1 MFNQFKLDPEAVKA
15 RADECIAALAAAY
28 PGGDPTEFA
37 ADVLGG
43 QLRAVPASYIAMGPY
58 WWAVKAA
65 LRTHMVDFGP
75 SDDPVIRGEYGAGL
89 GAHQA
94 MVAGVMFRDFYRQTY
109 LAGTRLFTLDLDD
122 SPYVLFDPDMEA
134 RTLGGGLNAAIV
146 AQQVT
151 ES

>member
-1 MFNQFKLDPEAVKA
+1 MFTQLKLDPEAVKA

-37 ADVLGG
+37 ADVLAE
-43 QLRAVPASYIAMGPY
+43 QLRAAPGSYIAMGPY

-75 SDDPVIRGEYGAGL
+75 TDDPMMRSEYGGGL

-94 MVAGVMFRDFYRQTY
+94 MVAGVMFRDFYRETY

-122 SPYVLFDPDMEA
+122 GPYVLFDPDMEA
-134 RTLGGGLNAAIV
+134 RALGGGLSATAV
-146 AQQVT
+146 AQRVT